1 MKRFRPKSLVV
12 LVLALGVAGALAGCS
27 ADDKS
32 ASSGSYSGAVAP
44 AMPPGA
50 DSAGKQEAAP
60 SAPAAGNAKAQTQVG
75 VQDRKLV
82 RTARVTLT
90 SPDVKGTVDQ
100 ARQIAVTAGGYT
112 GAEQTSSDSATLTL
126 SIPVDKLDA
135 SLEQLATLPK
145 TTVTRREQSAQDV
158 TDQTV
163 DVEARLA
170 TQRASVDRV
179 RALLAR
185 ATSVSEITSIEGELT
200 SRESD
205 LESLERRRDALAGSV
220 AMSTVALSVSAAAAP
235 PPAPADKSGGFL
247 GGLSGGWD
255 AFLTFG
261 GGVLTVLGALAPF
274 LIVIVPVG
282 AVLWWLRKRRAPAP
296 AVTPEVD

>member
-1 MKRFRPKSLVV
+1 MKRLRPGPLSA
-12 LVLALGVAGALAGCS
+12 LVLALGVTGALAGCS
-27 ADDKS
+27 ADNS
-32 ASSGSYSGAVAP
+32 PSSSSGSYSGAVAP

-60 SAPAAGNAKAQTQVG
+60 AAGNAKAQVG

-82 RTARVTLT
+82 RTAKVTLT
-90 SPDVKGTVDQ
+90 SPDVAGTVGQ

-112 GAEQTSSDSATLTL
+112 GAEQTSSDSASLTL

-170 TQRASVDRV
+170 TQRASVERV

-200 SRESD
+200 SRESE

-220 AMSTVALSVSAAAAP
+220 AMSTVSLNVSAVAAP
-235 PPAPADKSGGFL
+235 RPPAEDKSGFV

-261 GGVLTVLGALAPF
+261 GGALTVLGALAPF
-274 LIVIVPVG
+274 LLVIVPVG
-282 AVLWWLRKRRAPAP
+282 AVLWWLRKRRAPVAAP
-296 AVTPEVD
+296 AVTPEAD